1 MRAAAPAVPAA
12 RTRCLAD
19 ASPLPAFSGPT
30 AVPFVSLNSWTAPG
44 RILQSAGEPVAI
56 VTGQAGDDWA
66 RLEETLTRHRRV
78 SEGGGA
84 VGYITYEGAFWF
96 GIFPTLTLWPA
107 ARMTPLWRARRA
119 AAESPVRLGPW
130 TANQTRSRFEEAV
143 RAAQAHIAAGDIYQV
158 NLAQRFAARFSGNG
172 LALFESLLACS
183 PAPGA
188 AFLDTG
194 ERQILSASPELFLRI
209 DRDRRITTRPI
220 KGTRP
225 RSADP
230 AEDQR
235 LADELLADPKER
247 AELLMI
253 TDLERNDLGRVCEF
267 GSVAVPELLRLE
279 KFAQV
284 QHLVSTVTGRLR
296 ADVSPVQAVAACFPG
311 GSITGAPKR
320 RAMEIIAELEPG
332 PRGVYT
338 GAIGVFGF
346 DGSAAFNI
354 AIRTLIHEP
363 ARGELHYHVG
373 AGITAGSVPAREFE
387 ETMHKGAGLRA
398 AVARYAQTPVPV
410 GAS

>member
-1 MRAAAPAVPAA
+1 MTAA
-12 RTRCLAD
+12 
-19 ASPLPAFSGPT
+19 
-30 AVPFVSLNSWTAPG
+30 PFVSLNSWSAPGSIYQATAPMEIVVG
-44 RILQSAGEPVAI
+44 QPGEW
-56 VTGQAGDDWA
+56 Q
-66 RLEETLTRHRRV
+66 RLEDALARHRADAREQP
-78 SEGGGA
+78 SGGA
-84 VGYITYEGAFWF
+84 MGFVTYEGAFWF
-96 GIFPTLTLWPA
+96 GIFPALTLLPA
-107 ARMTPLWRARRA
+107 SPLTPLWIERRA
-119 AAESPVRLGPW
+119 AAERPSRLGPW
-130 TANQTRSRFEEAV
+130 RANQTRNQFEEAV
-143 RAAQAHIAAGDIYQV
+143 RAAQVHIAAGDIYQV
-158 NLAQRFAARFSGNG
+158 NLAQRFVAEFSGNP
-172 LALFESLLACS
+172 LALFEYLLACS

-209 DRDRRITTRPI
+209 DRDRCITTRPI

-225 RSADP
+225 RDADP
-230 AEDQR
+230 RRDQQ

-296 ADVSPVQAVAACFPG
+296 ADVSPVQALAACFPG
-311 GSITGAPKR
+311 GSITGAPKK
-320 RAMEIIAELEPG
+320 RATEIIADLEPE
-332 PRGVYT
+332 PRGIYT

-354 AIRTLIHEP
+354 AIRTLVHEP

-373 AGITAGSVPAREFE
+373 AGITAGSVPAREFD

-398 AVARYAQTPVPV
+398 AVARYAGRAPLATTV
-410 GAS
+410 ANSRA